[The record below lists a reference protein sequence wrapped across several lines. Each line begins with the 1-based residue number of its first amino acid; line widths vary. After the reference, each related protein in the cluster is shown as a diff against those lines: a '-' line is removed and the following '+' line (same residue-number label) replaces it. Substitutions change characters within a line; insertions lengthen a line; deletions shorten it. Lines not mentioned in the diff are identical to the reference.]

1 MDNEKKYKSPEVNHG
16 DAGYAVVKAG
26 ISSLP
31 ILGAFASELLG
42 LIVTPPLEKRKL
54 EWMELVGEGLR
65 ELEQKMNIIL
75 EELPNSDKF
84 IDAAMDATQISLR
97 TSQKEKLDALRNA
110 LLNSAL
116 PHSAEDSIQKMF
128 FSFIDIFTVFH
139 LKILELFDNPGIWLK
154 KHDVNIGDINAG
166 ALSHIVEKA
175 FPELDR
181 RRSFYDQIWKDLN
194 LRGLVSTESLHGMM
208 TGGGLIAKR
217 TTKLGEAFLK
227 FISNPLRN

>member
-1 MDNEKKYKSPEVNHG
+1 MDNEKKYKSPEVKHG
-16 DAGYAVVKAG
+16 DAGYAIVKAG

-31 ILGAFASELLG
+31 IVGAFASELLG
-42 LIVTPPLEKRKL
+42 LILTPPLEKRKL
-54 EWMELVGEGLR
+54 EWMELIGEGLR
-65 ELEQKMNIIL
+65 ELEQKMNIVL

-84 IDAAMDATQISLR
+84 IDAAMDATQIALR

-116 PHSAEDSIQKMF
+116 PNSAEESIQKMF

-139 LKILELFDNPGIWLK
+139 LKILELFENPEIWLK
-154 KHDVNIGDINAG
+154 KHDINIGGIHAG

-175 FPELDR
+175 FPALAG
-181 RRSFYDQIWKDLN
+181 RRSFSDQIWKDLN